1 MKTRSAKTRK
11 KPGLSPGTLIYT
23 REKLQEHISLQLFQ
37 YTEDDIV
44 VNDETS
50 VEALL
55 KKVDKNKVNWI
66 NVNGLHNTAVIEAIG
81 KHFQIHPLVLEDIL
95 HTDHMPKLDD
105 YDNYLFLTLK
115 MLRLNNGEEIGQEH
129 ISMIL
134 GNYYVITFQEK
145 DGDVFEM
152 VRESLRTGKGRLRKR
167 KADYL
172 FYRLCDIIVD
182 HYYNVTDKL
191 EENLELIE
199 ETLLHEKPDGVSE
212 KILTEKKKM
221 IFLRRS
227 IMPLREEMRKM
238 RQREFAL
245 IEPETYNFFDD
256 VFDHLVHLGQI
267 LEGFRDLTTS
277 LLELQMTVNSNR
289 MNNVMK
295 TLTIFA
301 AIFMPLTFIAGI
313 YGMNFLRMPELEWQ
327 WGYPLVLILMA
338 LVALAMTLYMK
349 RKKWM

>member
-1 MKTRSAKTRK
+1 MKLRSAKSRK

-23 REKLQEHISLQLFQ
+23 REKVQENISLQLFQ
-37 YTEDDIV
+37 YTAGDIV
-44 VNDETS
+44 VSDETS

-66 NVNGLHNTAVIEAIG
+66 NINGLHDTGIIESIG
-81 KHFQIHPLVLEDIL
+81 NHFGIHPLVLEDIL

-115 MLRLNNGEEIGQEH
+115 MLRLNDGKEIGQEH

-134 GNYYVITFQEK
+134 GDYYVITFQEK

-167 KADYL
+167 LADYL
-172 FYRLCDIIVD
+172 FYRLLDIIVD
-182 HYYNVTDKL
+182 HYYIVTDKQ

-199 ETLLHEKPDGVSE
+199 ETLLHEKTEGISE
-212 KILTEKKKM
+212 QILAEKKKM

-227 IMPLREEMRKM
+227 IIPLREEMRKT
-238 RQREFAL
+238 RQKEFVL
-245 IEPETYNFFDD
+245 IQTETYNFLDD
-256 VFDHLVHLGQI
+256 VYDHLTHLSHT
-267 LEGFRDLTTS
+267 LDTFRDLTTS
-277 LLELQMTVNSNR
+277 LLELQMTVNANR

-313 YGMNFLRMPELEWQ
+313 YGMNFSRMPELEWH
-327 WGYPLVLILMA
+327 WGYPLVLIIMV